1 MNSRPATNYDK
12 KVTLLFDGDIVAYR
26 AGFAAEK
33 RVYHDERFP
42 PKDGGKSFS
51 LKKEAL
57 IEIPEEHLVWYIEA
71 EPLENALHNCS
82 SLIENTIDYCSDYF
96 DLDREHISYLT
107 YMTGNFETPNFRL
120 AVDPEYKANRDP
132 NHKPTHLGEIKVY
145 LKTKHNGYLTEG
157 CEADDF
163 FGQAC
168 ITMKGRGVVPVIC
181 TIDKDLQQ
189 LPGFHY
195 NFTTG
200 TIVEVEKERASVV
213 FWRQML
219 EGDRVDNI
227 TGING
232 IGPDKA
238 SKLIPIGMSHEQ
250 AEKTVKEHYEKEFSE
265 DWEAMYNKNCDLLW
279 IWRKVPDTCPFK
291 TKN

>member
-1 MNSRPATNYDK
+1 MVEGVAMDQLG
-12 KVTLLFDGDIVAYR
+12 VTLLLDGDIVAYR

-33 RVYHDERFP
+33 RIYHDDRTH
-42 PKDGGKSFS
+42 PKDGGASFH

-57 IEIPEEHLVWYIEA
+57 IEVPENHLVWYREA
-71 EPLENALHNCS
+71 EPVENALHNCS
-82 SLIENTIDYCSDYF
+82 SLIETTIDYACNYF
-96 DLDREHISYLT
+96 EVQREKVNYLT
-107 YMTGNFETPNFRL
+107 YLTGNAETPNFRMEI
-120 AVDPEYKANRDP
+120 DKEYKANRDP

-145 LKTKHNGYLTEG
+145 LKAKHNGYLTEG

-168 ITMKGRGVVPVIC
+168 LTLRSKGLTPVIC

-189 LPGFHY
+189 IAGYHY

-200 TIVEVEKERASVV
+200 TITEVSEERAAAV

-227 TGING
+227 FGING
-232 IGPDKA
+232 IGPVK
-238 SKLIPIGMSHEQ
+238 SNRLIPIGMSNEKAQ
-250 AEKTVKEHYEKEFSE
+250 KTVEKAYKDEYKAAWK
-265 DWEAMYNKNCDLLW
+265 DRYNNNCDLLW
-279 IWRKVPDTCPFK
+279 IWRTVPDACPFK
-291 TKN
+291 TSS